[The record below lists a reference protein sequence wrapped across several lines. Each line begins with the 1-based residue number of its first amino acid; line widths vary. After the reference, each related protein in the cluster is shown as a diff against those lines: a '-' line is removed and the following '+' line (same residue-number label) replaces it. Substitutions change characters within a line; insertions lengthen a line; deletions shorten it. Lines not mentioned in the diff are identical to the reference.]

1 MTIEIAPKMINNETL
16 WNYID
21 KNLKLQNI
29 DEKYLLELFNITPKA
44 LFNWK
49 NGSANI
55 SQDKLAILCNL
66 FGVTIDEMLEEVA
79 KYVPDDEDKIP
90 NQEINKKIIKEC
102 NIKLRD
108 RLNSLERKPL
118 HIETACYFKEQAYQ
132 FDFLSFEND
141 WKSYYYEF
149 GMVFNLI
156 DVYKVF
162 VKKNTSEYKDEM
174 TDSIYE
180 FDLDKYIKCD
190 HNNKISFY
198 FGNIKTFVTTLRCMT
213 VAHPI
218 NSSTIDAQTVY
229 YSLNQIWV
237 DEDCVATSFLRDALN
252 MVSCGK
258 DKLRLQ
264 IQKYDLKSD
273 EETENLFSIAIDN
286 RFFGDYYKFVT
297 NIFMDYLNS
306 FPTEEE
312 IEEKKLNEILNYLS
326 NPTNNLKSK
335 LAKIKVYEQK
345 EYKDDIK
352 HGHIP
357 FDVRYIDV
365 LLKQYDEDLANII
378 INTTIDNIKRGN
390 GVDCFDLRE
399 YEKLSNDYK
408 YTIYWFD
415 YVKLTDSIDWN
426 EIESLSHNY
435 SSDMDNERFIYY
447 YIKMLFNAF
456 DKDEVVLCKTYYD
469 LFNKIV
475 YKSIELTKMLGG
487 RND

>member
-1 MTIEIAPKMINNETL
+1 MTKEIAPKTINNELL

-21 KNLKLQNI
+21 KKLKAQNI
-29 DEKYLLELFNITPKA
+29 DEKYLIQLFDITPKA

-49 NGSANI
+49 NGDASI
-55 SQDKLAILCNL
+55 SQDKLVILCNL

-108 RLNSLERKPL
+108 KFNELERKPL
-118 HIETACYFKEQAYQ
+118 HIETAVYFKEQVYQ
-132 FDFLSFEND
+132 FDFLTFEND

-149 GMVFNLI
+149 GMLFNLI
-156 DVYKVF
+156 DVYKEF
-162 VKKNTSEYKDEM
+162 VKKNTADYKDEM

-218 NSSTIDAQTVY
+218 NSSTIDNETVY

-237 DEDCVATSFLRDALN
+237 DDECKATSYFRNALHI
-252 MVSCGK
+252 VSCGK
-258 DKLRLQ
+258 DKIRLQ
-264 IQKYDLKSD
+264 IQKYYLKSE

-286 RFFGDYYKFVT
+286 RFFGVYYQFVT
-297 NIFMDYLNS
+297 NIFLEYLKS
-306 FPTEEE
+306 FPTGEE

-335 LAKIKVYEQK
+335 LAKIKVYEKK

-352 HGHIP
+352 YGHIP
-357 FDVRYIDV
+357 FDVRFIDV
-365 LLKQYDEDLANII
+365 LLKKYDEELANII

-415 YVKLTDSIDWN
+415 EVDLTGVIDWN
-426 EIESLSHNY
+426 KIDSLSKIY
-435 SSDMDNERFIYY
+435 SSDMENERFIYY
-447 YIKMLFNAF
+447 YKNMLLKAF
-456 DKDEVVLCKTYYD
+456 ELEEVVSCKTYYD
-469 LFNKIV
+469 LFVKIICYCLGGKNV
-475 YKSIELTKMLGG
+475 YKKGY
-487 RND
+487 N

>member
-1 MTIEIAPKMINNETL
+1 MTKEITPKMINNESL

-21 KNLKLQNI
+21 KKLKAQNI
-29 DEKYLLELFNITPKA
+29 DGKYLIQLFDITPKA

-49 NGSANI
+49 NGDASI
-55 SQDKLAILCNL
+55 SQDKLVILCNL
-66 FGVTIDEMLEEVA
+66 FGVTIDEMLEEVS
-79 KYVPDDEDKIP
+79 KSVKIEEDKIS
-90 NQEINKKIIKEC
+90 NQEINKKIIEEC
-102 NIKLRD
+102 NVNLRD
-108 RLNSLERKPL
+108 KLNSLERKPL

-149 GMVFNLI
+149 GMLFNLI
-156 DVYKVF
+156 DVYKEF

-174 TDSIYE
+174 TNSIYD
-180 FDLDKYIKCD
+180 FKFDKYIKCD
-190 HNNKISFY
+190 RGKLITDY
-198 FGNIKTFVTTLRCMT
+198 FGNAQTFVTTLRCMT

-218 NSSTIDAQTVY
+218 NSSTIEDQTVY

-297 NIFMDYLNS
+297 NIFMDYLNY

-352 HGHIP
+352 YGHIP
-357 FDVRYIDV
+357 FDVRFIDV

-378 INTTIDNIKRGN
+378 INTTIDNIRKGN
-390 GVDCFDLRE
+390 GVDCFDLRGFE
-399 YEKLSNDYK
+399 DLSGDHK
-408 YTIYWFD
+408 DTTYWFD
-415 YVKLTDSIDWN
+415 GVNLTDLINCDF
-426 EIESLSHNY
+426 IESN
-435 SSDMDNERFIYY
+435 NFAYY
-447 YIKMLFNAF
+447 YQNMLFNVF
-456 DKDEVVLCKTYYD
+456 DVGDIITCKTYFD
-469 LFNKIV
+469 LLVKIIYKNIEIKTKSTNK
-475 YKSIELTKMLGG
+475 
-487 RND
+487 